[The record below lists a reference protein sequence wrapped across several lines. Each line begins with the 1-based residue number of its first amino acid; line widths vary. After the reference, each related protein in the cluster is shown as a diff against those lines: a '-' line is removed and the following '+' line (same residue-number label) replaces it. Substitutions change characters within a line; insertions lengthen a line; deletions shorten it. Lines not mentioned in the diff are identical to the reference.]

1 MLLPL
6 VNRCHHRT
14 ESLTALAETRDRLTD
29 LLSTEQDAAGELA
42 GHRKELRRLARAEQ
56 RRAERLAA
64 DEDDDGEV
72 LDVDDEVDEREQD
85 QLETHLLPD
94 AEEKYATAKADRE
107 AAVADAKEQLGEV
120 LAALR
125 EFDDR

>member
-1 MLLPL
+1 M
-6 VNRCHHRT
+6 T
-14 ESLTALAETRDRLTD
+14 TLAETRDRLTD
-29 LLSTEQDAAGELA
+29 LLSAEQDAAKELA
-42 GHRKELRRLARAEQ
+42 RHRKELRRLVRAEQ

-64 DEDDDGEV
+64 DEDDGEV

-85 QLETHLLPD
+85 QLETHLRPD
-94 AEEKYATAKADRE
+94 AEEKYATAKADRD
-107 AAVADAKEQLGEV
+107 AALADAKEQLSEV